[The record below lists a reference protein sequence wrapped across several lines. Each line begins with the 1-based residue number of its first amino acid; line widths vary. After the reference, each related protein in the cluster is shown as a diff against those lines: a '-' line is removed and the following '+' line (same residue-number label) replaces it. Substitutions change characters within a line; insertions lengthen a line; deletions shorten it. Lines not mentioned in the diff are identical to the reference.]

1 MIKTIAGSA
10 IAAAEA
16 VDTLKWPDILGSIA
30 GDNTIFIAVRDAKS
44 VGDIIKKFQK
54 MLK

>member
-1 MIKTIAGSA
+1 
-10 IAAAEA
+10 